1 MRQLQASL
9 GADEEGRRSVVDPTF
24 RKAWLDQSLKTMM
37 EICVRCLVKELADR
51 PSIEYVLWNLQ
62 FASQVQHA
70 WRGHSQ
76 SSEGYNNIIIV
87 HVLHVVTPLLKR
99 SVELLMKN
107 YVVQPGMEGNEIVA
121 EGPRCSLHSRKVY
134 SALSVDYLK
143 MFLLNVPATVTM
155 QGIKLNENAQ
165 VVDVIILDHLDKLRN
180 ERQGL
185 NDGSLGSMVSSD
197 EDQDIAL
204 GLR

>member
-9 GADEEGRRSVVDPTF
+9 GADEEGRRSVVDPAF

-37 EICVRCLVKELADR
+37 EIYVRCLVKELADR

-76 SSEGYNNIIIV
+76 SSEGFFF
-87 HVLHVVTPLLKR
+87 LDDVT
-99 SVELLMKN
+99 EF
-107 YVVQPGMEGNEIVA
+107 EI
-121 EGPRCSLHSRKVY
+121 S
-134 SALSVDYLK
+134 YL
-143 MFLLNVPATVTM
+143 
-155 QGIKLNENAQ
+155 IK
-165 VVDVIILDHLDKLRN
+165 LDKLRN

-197 EDQDIAL
+197 EVYEGL
-204 GLR
+204 GILLEFGKSIKLIK

>member
-37 EICVRCLVKELADR
+37 EIYVRCLVKELADR

-62 FASQVQHA
+62 FASQ
-70 WRGHSQ
+70 
-76 SSEGYNNIIIV
+76 
-87 HVLHVVTPLLKR
+87 
-99 SVELLMKN
+99 
-107 YVVQPGMEGNEIVA
+107 MEGNEIVA

-143 MFLLNVPATVTM
+143 MFLLNVPATV
-155 QGIKLNENAQ
+155 
-165 VVDVIILDHLDKLRN
+165 V
-180 ERQGL
+180 
-185 NDGSLGSMVSSD
+185 
-197 EDQDIAL
+197 AL
-204 GLR
+204 